1 MDKFKARVGTEVK
14 KTILLIKQA
23 VEDGYMMPSI
33 EEPLT

>member
-1 MDKFKARVGTEVK
+1 VK